1 MVIFGYSWYNVE
13 SMDFISVSKKH
24 SLASSIAHIF
34 LNIILV
40 AACWLSIFVTKMPF
54 LAIILVVISKWRTF
68 AVRPLYWAANFKSNL
83 VDLIFSLGIVVLM
96 FSSIDFW
103 LSQTVLIIVY
113 LGWLL
118 WLKPQN
124 SENLVKAQA
133 LLSIFV
139 GLTAILSVAYSWPV
153 EIVVIS
159 AFIIGYASFRHV
171 LSSDE
176 NNNIELLSLFW
187 GMIFAE
193 FIWVLSFLLVG
204 YTVKVDDIF
213 IFTIPQASI
222 IATVISFLTFEAL
235 SISRNNNKTA
245 RDLIAPTLFT
255 VSICLLLILLFST
268 IPQS

>member
-1 MVIFGYSWYNVE
+1 
-13 SMDFISVSKKH
+13 MDFISVSKKH

-40 AACWLSIFVTKMPF
+40 IACWLSIFVTKMPF
-54 LAIILVVISKWRTF
+54 LAIILVIISKWRTF

-83 VDLIFSLGIVVLM
+83 VDLIFSLGIVILM
-96 FSSIDFW
+96 LSSIDLW
-103 LSQTVLIIVY
+103 LSQGMLLFIY
-113 LGWLL
+113 LLWLL

-124 SENLVKAQA
+124 GENSIKAQA

-139 GLTAILSVAYSWPV
+139 GLTAIFSVSYAWPV
-153 EIVVIS
+153 EAVVVL

-193 FIWVLSFLLVG
+193 FIWVLNFLLVG
-204 YTVKVDDIF
+204 YTVKIDDIF
-213 IFTIPQASI
+213 VFIVPQASI
-222 IATVISFLTFEAL
+222 IATAISFLTFEAL
-235 SISRNNNKTA
+235 SISRDSKKTA
-245 RDLIAPTLFT
+245 RDLIVPTLF
-255 VSICLLLILLFST
+255 VISVCLLLILLFTT
-268 IPQS
+268 IPQK

>member
-1 MVIFGYSWYNVE
+1 
-13 SMDFISVSKKH
+13 MDFISVSKKH

-40 AACWLSIFVTKMPF
+40 IACWLSIFVTKMPF
-54 LAIILVVISKWRTF
+54 LAIILVIISKWRTF

-83 VDLIFSLGIVVLM
+83 VDLIFSLGIVILM
-96 FSSIDFW
+96 LSSIDFW
-103 LSQTVLIIVY
+103 LSQAVLLLVY
-113 LGWLL
+113 ILWLL

-124 SENLVKAQA
+124 GENSIKAQA

-139 GLTAILSVAYSWPV
+139 GLTAVFSVSYAWPV
-153 EIVVIS
+153 EVVVAL

-193 FIWVLSFLLVG
+193 FIWVLNFLLVG
-204 YTVKVDDIF
+204 YTIKIDDIF
-213 IFTIPQASI
+213 VFIIPQASI
-222 IATVISFLTFEAL
+222 IATAISFLTFEAL
-235 SISRNNNKTA
+235 SISRDSKKTA
-245 RDLIAPTLFT
+245 RDLIVPTLFT
-255 VSICLLLILLFST
+255 ISVCLLLILLFST
-268 IPQS
+268 IQQK